1 VTIRRHDIDELLR
14 TPAPPCTSVFLTL
27 EHRGTGDEEDRA
39 RLALLLDDAAGAL
52 RSWGLRWAAAED
64 VVGPLR
70 RALDEAPWPSGWR
83 GLALFGA
90 PGLARWHGLCSPV
103 ADRAV
108 IGDRFLVG
116 PLIRELERSD
126 GYWLL
131 ALSRNRPRLLRG
143 GAAGLHAVALDPAL
157 PTFGDVVAT
166 DDAEEVLAYHRG
178 SGGPARSAVTYHGH
192 GGLADADDARNRR
205 WLEVLASR
213 VDTELSGERR
223 PLVLAGVTELV
234 AAYRRI
240 TRYEHLSGR
249 HLPGSPDRTG
259 LAELHERS
267 RPIVVDLAATARRR
281 DVERVHERAGTGWT
295 LSGLGEVAE
304 AAAQGRIDVL
314 FAPVD
319 PSPEDELTVDAAIV
333 ATWQAGGTVHITD
346 EAPPGD
352 GTLTAILRYVPTPAV
367 RPRQRVGA

>member
-1 VTIRRHDIDELLR
+1 MTVRRHDVEELLR
-14 TPAPPCTSVFLTL
+14 TPPPPCTSVFLTL
-27 EHRGTGDEEDRA
+27 EHRGTGDEEDRT

-52 RSWGLRWAAAED
+52 RSWGLRWGEAED
-64 VVGPLR
+64 VVEPLR
-70 RALDEAPWPSGWR
+70 QALEEAPWPSGWR

-90 PGLARWHGLCSPV
+90 RGVARWHGLCSPV

-116 PLIRELERSD
+116 PLIRELERAD

-143 GAAGLHAVALDPAL
+143 DADGLHAVAVDPAL
-157 PTFGDVVAT
+157 PSFGDVVAA

-178 SGGPARSAVTYHGH
+178 NGGAARSAVTYHGH
-192 GGLADADDARNRR
+192 GGLADADDARSRR

-223 PLVLAGVTELV
+223 PLILAGVTELV

-240 TRYEHLSGR
+240 TRYEHLSGH
-249 HLPGSPDRTG
+249 HLPGSPDRTN
-259 LAELHERS
+259 LVELHERS
-267 RPIVVDLAATARRR
+267 RPIVVDLAAMARRR

-295 LSGLGEVAE
+295 SSGLGEVAE
-304 AAAQGRIDVL
+304 AAAQGRIEVL

-333 ATWQAGGTVHITD
+333 ATWQAGGTVHVTD
-346 EAPPGD
+346 GEPLD
-352 GTLTAILRYVPTPAV
+352 GATLTAILRYVPMPAV
-367 RPRQRVGA
+367 PPRQRVGA